1 MRVVLVLF
9 LSKLLLSL
17 PKLSS
22 PACVPLTLLSLLLP
36 LCAAVALVF
45 TAAIN
50 APLLVVVPP
59 LCDVVVV
66 VFGAAAILFLPLSLY
81 LLVNM
86 ELWGDLL
93 IDVYASPVPFLLR
106 FSPSS
111 IHSSRLRGTLKFAI
125 VTDNHIRHF
134 YRQFEYYHGIGRTY
148 SQEKID
154 DELKWITYV
163 GD

>member
-36 LCAAVALVF
+36 LCAVVALVF
-45 TAAIN
+45 TAAVN

-66 VFGAAAILFLPLSLY
+66 VFGAAAILFLPLSTSW
-81 LLVNM
+81 N
-86 ELWGDLL
+86 
-93 IDVYASPVPFLLR
+93 IK
-106 FSPSS
+106 
-111 IHSSRLRGTLKFAI
+111 IAI